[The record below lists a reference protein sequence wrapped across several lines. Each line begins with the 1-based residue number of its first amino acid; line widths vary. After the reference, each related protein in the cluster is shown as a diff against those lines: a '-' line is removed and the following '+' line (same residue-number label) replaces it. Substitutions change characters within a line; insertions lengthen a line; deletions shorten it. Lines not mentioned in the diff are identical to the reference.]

1 MMSKSSKTSKPSEKG
16 ELSALRPVS
25 SLEELAA
32 LEAESPALLV
42 LYGGPAC
49 GVCQAIKS
57 RIEAMLAE
65 SFPAMRGVYV
75 DCQGEGQSVCAQRQV
90 FSLPVIRLW
99 FDGRPFDEFVRAFS
113 LAALHRAIERPYAR
127 GTPPPAY

>member
-1 MMSKSSKTSKPSEKG
+1 MMISKTS
-16 ELSALRPVS
+16 ELSPVS
-25 SLEELAA
+25 SMGELAA

-42 LYGGPAC
+42 LYGGAAC
-49 GVCQAIKS
+49 GVCQAIKP

-75 DCQGEGQSVCAQRQV
+75 DCQGGGQSVCAQRRV

-113 LAALHRAIERPYAR
+113 LAVLYRAIERPYHR
-127 GTPPPAY
+127 GNPPSAH